1 MVCKSC
7 GTPTFGPLCTVCKGE
22 RVERRTGEDRRED
35 DATGFNVVP
44 KRYGAQGRET
54 IDQLRD
60 AAGDLL
66 KEALYAGCSH
76 ADAAFAVYCALTA
89 RKYHSRLG
97 LKGPPEEDL
106 QKAVWYEAMWE
117 HVVDGGPDPRRYREG
132 FRPYTRPCCE
142 RDTDFDGNCDVHPS
156 LEDP

>member
-1 MVCKSC
+1 MVCATC
-7 GTPTFGPLCTVCKGE
+7 GNHVSGPICPVCLGS
-22 RVERRTGEDRRED
+22 RVERRADPVRRED

-44 KRYGAQGRET
+44 RRYSAQGRET

-76 ADAAFAVYCALTA
+76 ADAAFAAYCALTA
-89 RKYHSRLG
+89 RKYRSRLG

-106 QKAVWYEAMWE
+106 AKAVWYETMWA
-117 HVVDGGPDPRRYREG
+117 HVVNGGPDPRHYRAG

-142 RDTDFDGNCDVHPS
+142 RDIDFDGNCDVHPS
-156 LEDP
+156 SEDP